1 MNIEYM
7 KNLIYTFVG
16 SMALVLLTGCS
27 AEFEN
32 GTPEPWQREI
42 NPNENYEYTI
52 KHPCL
57 VNTEADFERARR
69 KVNEGAEPWISGWQK
84 LCDSRFAQL
93 NYNSNPQKKLCAT
106 QKAETSIR
114 LLLMPV
120 PLISWLYA
128 GKFREMKIMRKRLL
142 KF

>member
-1 MNIEYM
+1 MKIECM
-7 KNLIYTFVG
+7 KNLIYTFV
-16 SMALVLLTGCS
+16 SSITFVLLIGCS

-69 KVNEGAEPWISGWQK
+69 KVNERAERTG
-84 LCDSRFAQL
+84 R
-93 NYNSNPQKKLCAT
+93 NPKTGEAITIAAAK
-106 QKAETSIR
+106 
-114 LLLMPV
+114 V
-120 PLISWLYA
+120 PTFKA
-128 GKFREMKIMRKRLL
+128 GKAL
-142 KF
+142 KEAVN

>member
-93 NYNSNPQKKLCAT
+93 NYNSNPQEEIVRHSKGGNFNTA
-106 QKAETSIR
+106 AFD
-114 LLLMPV
+114 
-120 PLISWLYA
+120 A
-128 GKFREMKIMRKRLL
+128 GAA
-142 KF
+142 

>member
-1 MNIEYM
+1 MKIECM
-7 KNLIYTFVG
+7 KNLIYTFV
-16 SMALVLLTGCS
+16 SSITFVLLIGCS

-69 KVNEGAEPWISGWQK
+69 KVNERAEPWISGWEK
-84 LCDSRFAQL
+84 LCESRFAQL
-93 NYNSNPQKKLCAT
+93 SYNANPQEEIVL
-106 QKAETSIR
+106 S
-114 LLLMPV
+114 
-120 PLISWLYA
+120 LIH
-128 GKFREMKIMRKRLL
+128 I
-142 KF
+142 

>member
-42 NPNENYEYTI
+42 MSTPSSTR
-52 KHPCL
+52 
-57 VNTEADFERARR
+57 V
-69 KVNEGAEPWISGWQK
+69 W
-84 LCDSRFAQL
+84 
-93 NYNSNPQKKLCAT
+93 
-106 QKAETSIR
+106 
-114 LLLMPV
+114 
-120 PLISWLYA
+120 
-128 GKFREMKIMRKRLL
+128 
-142 KF
+142 

>member
-42 NPNENYEYTI
+42 NPNENYEYT
-52 KHPCL
+52 L
-57 VNTEADFERARR
+57 
-69 KVNEGAEPWISGWQK
+69 S
-84 LCDSRFAQL
+84 
-93 NYNSNPQKKLCAT
+93 
-106 QKAETSIR
+106 
-114 LLLMPV
+114 
-120 PLISWLYA
+120 LIH
-128 GKFREMKIMRKRLL
+128 I
-142 KF
+142 

>member
-93 NYNSNPQKKLCAT
+93 NYNSNPQEEIVRHS
-106 QKAETSIR
+106 KAETSIR

>member
-1 MNIEYM
+1 MKFECM

-16 SMALVLLTGCS
+16 NIALVLLTSCS

-69 KVNEGAEPWISGWQK
+69 KVMNLGLA
-84 LCDSRFAQL
+84 
-93 NYNSNPQKKLCAT
+93 
-106 QKAETSIR
+106 
-114 LLLMPV
+114 V
-120 PLISWLYA
+120 
-128 GKFREMKIMRKRLL
+128 GKDYVTADLPN
-142 KF
+142 

>member
-1 MNIEYM
+1 MKIECM

-16 SMALVLLTGCS
+16 SATLVLLTSCS

-57 VNTEADFERARR
+57 VNTEAGSDNDWIPLQQQWKRCTALLEDFA
-69 KVNEGAEPWISGWQK
+69 SGKQK
-84 LCDSRFAQL
+84 LPLPEA
-93 NYNSNPQKKLCAT
+93 NPDREDASV
-106 QKAETSIR
+106 AVVS
-114 LLLMPV
+114 P
-120 PLISWLYA
+120 PPFFD
-128 GKFREMKIMRKRLL
+128 FRG
-142 KF
+142 F

>member
-42 NPNENYEYTI
+42 NPNENYDSVSPLSE
-52 KHPCL
+52 
-57 VNTEADFERARR
+57 TETTRWR
-69 KVNEGAEPWISGWQK
+69 P
-84 LCDSRFAQL
+84 
-93 NYNSNPQKKLCAT
+93 
-106 QKAETSIR
+106 
-114 LLLMPV
+114 
-120 PLISWLYA
+120 
-128 GKFREMKIMRKRLL
+128 
-142 KF
+142 

>member
-1 MNIEYM
+1 MKIECM

-16 SMALVLLTGCS
+16 SVTLVLLTSCS

-69 KVNEGAEPWISGWQK
+69 KVNEGAEPWISGWQIVRQPICPTE
-84 LCDSRFAQL
+84 L
-93 NYNSNPQKKLCAT
+93 
-106 QKAETSIR
+106 
-114 LLLMPV
+114 
-120 PLISWLYA
+120 
-128 GKFREMKIMRKRLL
+128 
-142 KF
+142 

>member
-52 KHPCL
+52 KPPNLGL
-57 VNTEADFERARR
+57 VVGKN
-69 KVNEGAEPWISGWQK
+69 
-84 LCDSRFAQL
+84 
-93 NYNSNPQKKLCAT
+93 CAT
-106 QKAETSIR
+106 AD
-114 LLLMPV
+114 LPN
-120 PLISWLYA
+120 
-128 GKFREMKIMRKRLL
+128 
-142 KF
+142 

>member
-1 MNIEYM
+1 MKIECM

-16 SMALVLLTGCS
+16 SVTLVLLTSCS

-93 NYNSNPQKKLCAT
+93 NYNSNPQEEIVRHSKGGNFNTA
-106 QKAETSIR
+106 APSSI
-114 LLLMPV
+114 LV
-120 PLISWLYA
+120 W
-128 GKFREMKIMRKRLL
+128 
-142 KF
+142 

>member
-93 NYNSNPQKKLCAT
+93 NYNSNQKKLCAT

>member
-42 NPNENYEYTI
+42 NPNENYEY
-52 KHPCL
+52 HQAPL
-57 VNTEADFERARR
+57 
-69 KVNEGAEPWISGWQK
+69 SGEHR
-84 LCDSRFAQL
+84 SRF
-93 NYNSNPQKKLCAT
+93 
-106 QKAETSIR
+106 
-114 LLLMPV
+114 
-120 PLISWLYA
+120 
-128 GKFREMKIMRKRLL
+128 
-142 KF
+142 

>member
-84 LCDSRFAQL
+84 LC
-93 NYNSNPQKKLCAT
+93 AT

>member
-69 KVNEGAEPWISGWQK
+69 KVNEGAE
-84 LCDSRFAQL
+84 
-93 NYNSNPQKKLCAT
+93 
-106 QKAETSIR
+106 TSIR